1 MRFRGKDEVAVS
13 SDETGL
19 SCFPNPLQELFLKAC
34 LASGAEAREA
44 WKEWLPNVDLER
56 LDFGSSKLLPLLYK
70 NLRSQ
75 DVEHP
80 VMGRLKGAYRATWYR
95 NQMMLNEASALA
107 ASFRRRGIDVL
118 MLKGAALIHT
128 AYGDVGARAMED
140 VDLLIPTKRAKDAF
154 NLLTVEGWKPE
165 PRLPRVMEVP
175 YFAIKHGFNFRHR
188 TGHLIDLHW
197 HALDE
202 CIGPQADDDFWAAS
216 RAMDVQGRPVRTLC
230 AADHLLHTFAHGIR
244 WNPVAPLR
252 WVADAFWLVRTEGE
266 KMDWR
271 RLAEQARRRNLVLP
285 VKTGLRYL
293 AESMGAAVPSPVF
306 DDLDGAAVKP
316 LEHVAFRL
324 QTSEPAALGPLWRA
338 RRQYA
343 RYIRVTAGQGPLVRI
358 IRFVQFLEV
367 GLLELFRDHLLPAL
381 KPLRRKSRLNR
392 RSAASEKS
400 S

>member
-1 MRFRGKDEVAVS
+1 VN
-13 SDETGL
+13 SDETAL

-44 WKEWLPNVDLER
+44 WEKWLPEADLER

-70 NLRSQ
+70 NLRAEG
-75 DVEHP
+75 VEHP

-107 ASFRRRGIDVL
+107 ALFSRKGIDVL

-140 VDLLIPTKRAKDAF
+140 VDLLIPTKRAKDVF
-154 NLLTVEGWKPE
+154 KLITLEGWTPD
-165 PRLPRVMEVP
+165 PWLPRFMEGS

-202 CIGPQADDDFWAAS
+202 CIGPQADDDFWVAS
-216 RAMDVQGRPVRTLC
+216 RALDLRGWPARTLC
-230 AADHLLHTFAHGIR
+230 AADHLLHTFAHGVR

-252 WVADAFWLVRTEGE
+252 WVADAFWLVRVEGE
-266 KMDWR
+266 KMDWQ
-271 RLAEQARRRNLVLP
+271 RLVEQARRRNLVLP
-285 VKTGLRYL
+285 VKAGLRYL
-293 AESMGAAVPSPVF
+293 GEAMGAPVPSSVL
-306 DDLDGAAVKP
+306 DDLDGSAVKP

-324 QTSEPAALGPLWRA
+324 QTREPSVLGPLWRA

-343 RYIRVTAGQGPLVRI
+343 RYIRVTAGQGLFVRI

-367 GLLELFRDHLLPAL
+367 GLLEFFRDHLVPAL
-381 KPLRRKSRLNR
+381 RPLRRKSRARR
-392 RSAASEKS
+392 RSAASEKPS
-400 S
+400 

>member
-1 MRFRGKDEVAVS
+1 MN
-13 SDETGL
+13 SDETAL

-44 WKEWLPNVDLER
+44 WEKWLPEADLER

-70 NLRSQ
+70 NLRAEG
-75 DVEHP
+75 VEHP

-107 ASFRRRGIDVL
+107 ALFSRKGIDVL

-140 VDLLIPTKRAKDAF
+140 VDLLIPTKRAKDVF
-154 NLLTVEGWKPE
+154 KLITLEGWTPD
-165 PRLPRVMEVP
+165 PWLPRFMEGS

-202 CIGPQADDDFWAAS
+202 CIGPQADDDFWVAS
-216 RAMDVQGRPVRTLC
+216 RALDLRGWPARTLC
-230 AADHLLHTFAHGIR
+230 AADHLLHTFAHGVR

-252 WVADAFWLVRTEGE
+252 WVADAFWLVRVEGE
-266 KMDWR
+266 KMDWQ
-271 RLAEQARRRNLVLP
+271 RLVEQARRRNLVLP
-285 VKTGLRYL
+285 VKAGLRYL
-293 AESMGAAVPSPVF
+293 GEAMGAPVPSSVL
-306 DDLDGAAVKP
+306 DDLDGSAVKP

-324 QTSEPAALGPLWRA
+324 QTREPSVLGPLWRA

-343 RYIRVTAGQGPLVRI
+343 RYIRVTA
-358 IRFVQFLEV
+358 
-367 GLLELFRDHLLPAL
+367 
-381 KPLRRKSRLNR
+381 
-392 RSAASEKS
+392 
-400 S
+400 